1 MIIDLHLEMLIII
14 FVIIAVINLLVDILR
29 KKIKFEREILKCML
43 ILYLLLLI
51 KVVIL
56 PIWIQVPH
64 MNNVGISQMVQL
76 IPFSTIIE
84 NITDGQYVQLV
95 GNFVL
100 LIPLVIGVALL
111 KEEKILNRQLF
122 VLGVSA
128 SLLLELIQLGT
139 NIITKTNIHI
149 FDVDDIILNTMGVIT
164 AILLSPIVI
173 KMWNSLIKRIVKD
186 NRIIER

>member
-111 KEEKILNRQLF
+111 KKEKILSRRLF
-122 VLGVSA
+122 ILGISA

-139 NIITKTNIHI
+139 NIITKTNVHI

-173 KMWNSLIKRIVKD
+173 KMWNILIKRIVKD